1 MKKSTEA
8 FIYTEIRPTV
18 FMDSPQTAQR
28 SFHFLAYGYLHSSY
42 TLYEKT
48 TWRKNGRGDT
58 LLVRSF
64 LLVPATLWPDTSV
77 YVPLRCCVVVFH
89 LHPLQL
95 RHKLCSRL
103 LRESNT
109 MSQLLHSFCG
119 AYCDIQ
125 GSKILH
131 SPPIPRVSR
140 FLLRSP
146 SSSPN
151 LHSSCQVI
159 RWESAQPWLAS
170 ILPDLHLKLSSSDE
184 AAPRVSLLNSFFS
197 Q

>member
-1 MKKSTEA
+1 MDLKLHKGLFTSWLMVV
-8 FIYTEIRPTV
+8 YTHHTLSMRRP
-18 FMDSPQTAQR
+18 
-28 SFHFLAYGYLHSSY
+28 LG
-42 TLYEKT
+42 E
-48 TWRKNGRGDT
+48 KNGRGDT

-95 RHKLCSRL
+95 QHKLCSRL

-125 GSKILH
+125 GSKFLH

-159 RWESAQPWLAS
+159 QWESAQPWLAS
-170 ILPDLHLKLSSSDE
+170 ILPDLRLKLSSSDQD
-184 AAPRVSLLNSFFS
+184 APRVSLLNSFFS